1 MKGLGA
7 LGFQAP
13 VGQVV
18 SYNASFWRLLKQ
30 DINKL
35 VAFDTISTPKKTN
48 IFDEI
53 VRATKHLNLVI
64 AYRITIHRGK
74 SAVVF
79 KKLNIR
85 RN

>member
-1 MKGLGA
+1 

-64 AYRITIHRGK
+64 AYRMTIHRGK

-79 KKLNIR
+79 KKSNIR